1 MLTAEYQSDGT
12 YIIRM
17 DLADRH
23 KIAEIAVG
31 FSIPKEA
38 AMVAVVNRGFDS
50 IVLQLKKEA
59 ANKTFGPID
68 KDKDRGGD

>member
-1 MLTAEYQSDGT
+1 MLTAVFHSDGT
-12 YIIRM
+12 YSIKM

-38 AMVAVVNRGFDS
+38 AMAAVVNRGLDS

-59 ANKTFGPID
+59 ANKSYGKLSRD
-68 KDKDRGGD
+68 ADYGGD

>member
-1 MLTAEYQSDGT
+1 MLTAEYHADGC

-17 DLADRH
+17 ELADRH

-38 AMVAVVNRGFDS
+38 AMVAVVNRGLDS
-50 IVLQLKKEA
+50 IGIQLKKEA
-59 ANKTFGPID
+59 ANKRFSRLRQD
-68 KDKDRGGD
+68 ADYGGD